1 MNSIPCMKMRYSI
14 EPRDRIYVKG
24 YKFLSFAKSMSKT
37 LSNKHSQKLFDSTNK
52 SATDAIKTASKRA
65 IQKTAEATGDLIGNK
80 IAGKVTSVSKKSPT
94 EFHSME
100 LHSKELQNDEMEAPK
115 RRFISPEEKQQ
126 IIDELRL
133 VPKKDVY
140 L

>member
-1 MNSIPCMKMRYSI
+1 M
-14 EPRDRIYVKG
+14 
-24 YKFLSFAKSMSKT
+24 SFAKNIGKT
-37 LSNKHSQKLFDSTNK
+37 LSNKHSQKFLDSTNK

-65 IQKTAEATGDLIGNK
+65 IQKIAEATGDLIGNK
-80 IAGKVTSVSKKSPT
+80 IAGRVTSVLKKSPT

-100 LHSKELQNDEMEAPK
+100 LHSKELQNDKMEAPK

-133 VPKKDVY
+133 VPKMDVY